1 METNR
6 MNFISEYGNIT
17 CQNITAMTY
26 EEEREIRDSYTVKNS
41 VKNAHNQEMK
51 RKNFYRLVNGR
62 PADGQKT
69 GWRNNEWLEESG
81 FFLLDWD
88 CKKNKITYQDVWK
101 KLKKSLKAWG
111 IVHVEKSARC
121 GLHVTVIRTEG
132 LSIEENIRLFEL
144 RTGVEF
150 DHIHDLARACFLVPN
165 DYVIYQSDTYYSD
178 EKPKNLPL
186 SDEEREML
194 AQDKK
199 ERELR
204 HQQEIEE
211 RRRNAPTLNY
221 GGMTD
226 EQSQL
231 KCVIDLVCQQK
242 VDITSDYD
250 NWIRVG
256 FCIAN
261 ICGLAGE
268 SLFHQ
273 VSSLYPLYD
282 HKETSRKYKE
292 LVRSTRQE
300 ITLGSLIHL
309 VRLEGV
315 IK

>member
-165 DYVIYQSDTYYSD
+165 DYVIYQSDTYYSN
-178 EKPKNLPL
+178 EKPEPLPL
-186 SDEEREML
+186 SDEDYEML
-194 AQDKK
+194 EMDKK
-199 ERELR
+199 ERELK
-204 HQQEIEE
+204 HQKEVEE
-211 RRRNAPTLNY
+211 RRRNAPELHH
-221 GGMTD
+221 GGLTD
-226 EQSQL
+226 EQSLL
-231 KCVIDLVCQQK
+231 KWVIDLVCQQK
-242 VDITSDYD
+242 IDITHDYN
-250 NWIRVG
+250 NWILVG

-261 ICGLAGE
+261 IMGRAGE
-268 SLFHQ
+268 SLYHQ
-273 VSSLYPLYD
+273 ISSFYPGYD
-282 HKETSRKYKE
+282 YKQTQRQYE
-292 LVRSTRQE
+292 NLVKTTRRE
-300 ITLGSLIHL
+300 VTLGTLIHL

>member
-1 METNR
+1 MTY
-6 MNFISEYGNIT
+6 ISDYANIT
-17 CQNITAMTY
+17 CKDITARTY
-26 EEEREIRDSYTVKNS
+26 EEEKEIRDSYAVKTS
-41 VKNAHNQEMK
+41 VKNAHNQEWK
-51 RKNFYRLVNGR
+51 KKNFYRLVNGR
-62 PADGQKT
+62 PADGAMK

-88 CKKNKITYQDVWK
+88 KKDKKMSYQDVWK
-101 KLKKSLKAWG
+101 KLKKNLKEWG
-111 IVHVEKSARC
+111 IVHAEKSARG
-121 GLHVTVIRTEG
+121 GLHVTVVRTEG

-150 DHIHDLARACFLVPN
+150 DHCKDIARACFLVPN

-178 EKPKNLPL
+178 EKPKPLPL
-186 SDEEREML
+186 SEEDREML
-194 AQDKK
+194 AQDKI
-199 ERELR
+199 ERELK

-231 KCVIDLVCQQK
+231 KFVIDLVCQQK

-273 VSSLYPLYD
+273 VSSLYPSYD
-282 HKETSRKYKE
+282 YKETSRKYKE

-300 ITLGSLIHL
+300 VTLGSLIHL
-309 VRLEGV
+309 ARLEGV

>member
-1 METNR
+1 MEDCK
-6 MNFISEYGNIT
+6 MIYISEYGNIS
-17 CQNITAMTY
+17 CQNIVARTY
-26 EEEREIRDSYTVKNS
+26 EEEKELRDSYEVKTS
-41 VKNAHNQEMK
+41 VKNAHNPEK
-51 RKNFYRLVNGR
+51 KKKNFYRLVNGR
-62 PADGQKT
+62 PADGAKV

-88 CKKNKITYQDVWK
+88 KKDKKITYMDVWNKMKRFTK
-101 KLKKSLKAWG
+101 KWG
-111 IVHVEKSARC
+111 IIHAEKSARG

-178 EKPKNLPL
+178 EKPKPLPL
-186 SDEEREML
+186 SDKDREML
-194 AQDKK
+194 EKDKM
-199 ERELR
+199 ERELK
-204 HQQEIEE
+204 HQKEIEE

-231 KCVIDLVCQQK
+231 KFVIDLVCQQK

-261 ICGLAGE
+261 ICGIAGE

-273 VSSLYPLYD
+273 VSALYPSYD
-282 HKETSRKYKE
+282 YKETSRKYKE

-300 ITLGSLIHL
+300 VSLGSLIHMA
-309 VRLEGV
+309 RMEGV
-315 IK
+315 IQ

>member
-1 METNR
+1 MEDCK
-6 MNFISEYGNIT
+6 MIYISEYGNIS
-17 CQNITAMTY
+17 CQNITARTY
-26 EEEREIRDSYTVKNS
+26 EEEKEIRDSYTVKKS

-51 RKNFYRLVNGR
+51 KKNYYRLVNGR
-62 PADGQKT
+62 PADGAKV

-88 CKKNKITYQDVWK
+88 KKDKKMTYMDVWNKMKKNQ
-101 KLKKSLKAWG
+101 KAWG
-111 IVHVEKSARC
+111 IVHAEKSARG
-121 GLHVTVIRTEG
+121 GLHVTVVRTEG

-144 RTGVEF
+144 RTEVEF

-165 DYVIYQSDTYYSD
+165 EYVIYQSDTYYSD
-178 EKPKNLPL
+178 EKPKPLPL
-186 SDEEREML
+186 SEEDREML
-194 AQDKK
+194 EMDKIQ
-199 ERELR
+199 RELK
-204 HQQEIEE
+204 HQHEIEE
-211 RRRNAPTLNY
+211 RRRTAPALNY

-231 KCVIDLVCQQK
+231 KFVIDLVCQQK
-242 VDITSDYD
+242 VDITSDYE

-273 VSSLYPLYD
+273 VSALFPSYD
-282 HKETSRKYKE
+282 HKETSRKYQE
-292 LVRSTRQE
+292 LVRSTRRE
-300 ITLGSLIHL
+300 INIGSLIHL
-309 VRLEGV
+309 VRMEGI